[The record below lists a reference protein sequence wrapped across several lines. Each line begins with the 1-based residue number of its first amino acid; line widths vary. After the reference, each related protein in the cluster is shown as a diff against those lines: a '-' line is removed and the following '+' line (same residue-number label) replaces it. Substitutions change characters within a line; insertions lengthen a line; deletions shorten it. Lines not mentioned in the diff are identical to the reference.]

1 MKLEIKQL
9 REVSNPWF
17 KTWFDSSFYH
27 KLYGHRN
34 EKEAEDFVITLMNE
48 LEPAP
53 PAKMLDLGC
62 GNGRHAKCLA
72 SRGFN
77 VTGIDLAFS
86 SIQQA
91 KKYETE
97 TLQFFQHDMRDP
109 FGSMYFDYIFNFFT
123 SFGYFS
129 SDNEN
134 NAVIKNMAAALKPN
148 GFLLIDYLNYV
159 YAEKRLVAEEQKE
172 IDGIDYKIRR
182 WSDRAH
188 IHKRIEI
195 DHLPGGKPAV
205 YTEKV
210 MKLDIDDFSTKFE
223 KNGMKIKSIYGD
235 YDLNSYDR
243 DNSPRLILLAQ
254 KVL

>member
-1 MKLEIKQL
+1 
-9 REVSNPWF
+9 
-17 KTWFDSSFYH
+17 
-27 KLYGHRN
+27 
-34 EKEAEDFVITLMNE
+34 
-48 LEPAP
+48 
-53 PAKMLDLGC
+53 
-62 GNGRHAKCLA
+62 
-72 SRGFN
+72 
-77 VTGIDLAFS
+77 
-86 SIQQA
+86 
-91 KKYETE
+91 
-97 TLQFFQHDMRDP
+97 
-109 FGSMYFDYIFNFFT
+109 
-123 SFGYFS
+123 
-129 SDNEN
+129 
-134 NAVIKNMAAALKPN
+134 MAAALKPN

-182 WSDRAH
+182 WSDRAR

-223 KNGMKIKSIYGD
+223 KNGMKIKGIYGD